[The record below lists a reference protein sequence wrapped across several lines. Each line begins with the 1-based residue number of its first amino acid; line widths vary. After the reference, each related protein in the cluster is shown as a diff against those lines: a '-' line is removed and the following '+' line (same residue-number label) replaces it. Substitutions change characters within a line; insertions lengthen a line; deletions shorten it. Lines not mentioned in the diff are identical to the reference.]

1 MSTYPPSSIDLKIVV
16 LGPAGVGKTCVIH
29 RFCNGTFLNS
39 TLPTIG
45 AGFFPHTMQVDE
57 TEVNIMLWDTAGEER
72 FRSVAPSLLRGAN
85 GLILVFDLSSSSSF
99 PDVEIYLNMFLDTT
113 EYDCDKDLPVLLVG
127 NKCDL
132 ERDISDETINE
143 WAQEH
148 KVKNIAYVS
157 AKTGEGI
164 DDAIQNFIKE
174 FLKTPVQNDAPPIS
188 INVKNEP
195 APQEKKKC
203 C

>member
-1 MSTYPPSSIDLKIVV
+1 MSAHAPSSIDLKIVV

-29 RFCNGTFLNS
+29 RFCNGTFLTS
-39 TLPTIG
+39 TLSTIG
-45 AGFFPHTMQVDE
+45 AGFFPHTMQIDE

-85 GLILVFDLSSSSSF
+85 GLILVYDLASAASF
-99 PDVEIYLNMFLDTT
+99 PDVEIYLNMFLDTA
-113 EYDCDKDLPVLLVG
+113 EYDSDRDLPVLLIG

-132 ERDISDETINE
+132 EQQIAEETISE

-148 KVKNIAYVS
+148 KVKNVARVS

-164 DDAIQNFIKE
+164 QEAIHDFIKE
-174 FLKTPVQNDAPPIS
+174 FINAPVQKEVMPIS
-188 INVKNEP
+188 ISVKNEP
-195 APQEKKKC
+195 VAKEKKNC